1 MPMNYSRIVLA
12 ALGAFVA
19 YFAIGF
25 AVFAVAGGPMKLEFQ
40 KYPAV
45 YRSQDSMKSVMPLGM
60 AVMFLGILA
69 LAVLYAMTYRGVT
82 GPPQAAHFGAHFGA
96 LVGIFVVCA
105 FVVHN
110 WVNLNIGVRLTVYQ
124 AVAYF
129 VQWLVVGVAIGLIYR
144 GR

>member
-1 MPMNYSRIVLA
+1 MNYPRIILA

-45 YRSQDSMKSVMPLGM
+45 YRSQDSMKGVMPLGM
-60 AVMFLGILA
+60 AVMLVGILV
-69 LAVLYAMTYRGVT
+69 LAVLYAMVYKG
-82 GPPQAAHFGAHFGA
+82 GSGLAEGAHFG
-96 LVGIFVVCA
+96 LLIGLFVVCA

-110 WVNLNIGVRLTVYQ
+110 WVNLNIGVRLSVYQ

-129 VQWLVVGVAIGLIYR
+129 VQWLVVGTVIGLIYR
-144 GR
+144 PK